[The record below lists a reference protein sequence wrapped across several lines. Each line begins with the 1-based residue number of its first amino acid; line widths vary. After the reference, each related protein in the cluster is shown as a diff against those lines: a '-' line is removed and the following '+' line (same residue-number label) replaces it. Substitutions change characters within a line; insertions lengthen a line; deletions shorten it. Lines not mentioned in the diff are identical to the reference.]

1 MNWLDDVLVLLEER
15 NMTRAAERRN
25 ITQPAFSRRI
35 RSFEDWLGIPI
46 LDRQTNR
53 IEVSEALSANEGEIR
68 AVVARLREMRTDI
81 ANHDSASVTV
91 SVAAQHA
98 PVFSTFPDM
107 ALRAKA
113 SLPRVKFRLRAG
125 NLHDCL
131 TMFVRGDTSMLLCY
145 EAENARPLEFGASV
159 RRGYWGSDY
168 LVPVVGGSLRYAV
181 KDNGNVPKDTPAV
194 AYPENSYF
202 GEVLSRSER
211 LFGTPGHSVNPVCV
225 TAFSSGVLEL
235 VLRGFGVGWLP
246 YSMVHREVASG
257 DLISLVNSL
266 GKEPLKVAVF
276 ADGKVE
282 QALDLLDLWSK
293 HPASVE

>member
-1 MNWLDDVLVLLEER
+1 M
-15 NMTRAAERRN
+15 
-25 ITQPAFSRRI
+25 
-35 RSFEDWLGIPI
+35 
-46 LDRQTNR
+46 
-53 IEVSEALSANEGEIR
+53 
-68 AVVARLREMRTDI
+68 
-81 ANHDSASVTV
+81 
-91 SVAAQHA
+91 
-98 PVFSTFPDM
+98 
-107 ALRAKA
+107 
-113 SLPRVKFRLRAG
+113 
-125 NLHDCL
+125 
-131 TMFVRGDTSMLLCY
+131 
-145 EAENARPLEFGASV
+145 
-159 RRGYWGSDY
+159 
-168 LVPVVGGSLRYAV
+168 PVVGGSLRYAV

-211 LFGTPGHSVNPVCV
+211 LFGTPGHSVNPACV